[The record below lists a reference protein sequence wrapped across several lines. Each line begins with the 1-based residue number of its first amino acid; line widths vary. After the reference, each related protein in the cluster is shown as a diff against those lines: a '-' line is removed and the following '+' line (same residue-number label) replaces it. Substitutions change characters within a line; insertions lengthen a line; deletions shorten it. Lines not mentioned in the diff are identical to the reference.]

1 MILTPT
7 RKGLVVSVL
16 AFAFYAIFFNLGQR
30 NWINLYRL
38 SKSQSATEAKVT
50 GLHPESHRACD
61 FSYVIDGRSYSHLE
75 SCHFSVGETT
85 QLIYLSSDPSIAILS
100 GPKGELVAS
109 IVAPICMSLL
119 IGIFTTIRAWR
130 ESPRSLQDERL
141 EKPGDSERDG
151 LFNHE
156 E

>member
-1 MILTPT
+1 MRLTPS
-7 RKGLVVSVL
+7 RKGFLISVF

-30 NWINLYRL
+30 NWLNLYRL

-50 GLHPESHRACD
+50 GLHPERHQACD
-61 FSYVIDGRSYSHLE
+61 FSYVIDGRTYSHLE
-75 SCHFSVGETT
+75 SCHFSIGETT

-100 GPKGELVAS
+100 DPKGELIAS
-109 IVAPICMSLL
+109 VVAPICMSLL

-130 ESPRSLQDERL
+130 EPSRSLPDEQLVRP
-141 EKPGDSERDG
+141 EASERAS
-151 LFNHE
+151 LFYPE